1 VTPPDERT
9 ESNSIAL
16 FVAAVMSGDPEER
29 LVVIERGA
37 GA

>member
-29 LVVIERGA
+29 VEVIARAA